1 MEVFVLLGRFIPLPP
16 ELLFDIARSG
26 FACVVALLMASAIWS
41 IWLKLDGQH
50 VPDYVP
56 LPMSKSDDR
65 DEAAALPP
73 SKDKPD
79 DRDDVAALSPS
90 KDKPDDRD
98 EVAALSPSRGRP
110 KTTEEAA
117 PSSLRERLPPR
128 RPTLNADALSM
139 KLKQLWNVGMLLVGF
154 GIYMGAF
161 VWWSGLNDRK
171 DATCA
176 VLGVVLLFS
185 GAAIMSQ
192 VEVVK
197 KALVEVGVMKSD
209 GDRAKTD

>member
-1 MEVFVLLGRFIPLPP
+1 MLTSFRILRDHLLRRLSDRRLEPP
-16 ELLFDIARSG
+16 
-26 FACVVALLMASAIWS
+26 
-41 IWLKLDGQH
+41 
-50 VPDYVP
+50 
-56 LPMSKSDDR
+56 
-65 DEAAALPP
+65 
-73 SKDKPD
+73 
-79 DRDDVAALSPS
+79 
-90 KDKPDDRD
+90 
-98 EVAALSPSRGRP
+98 
-110 KTTEEAA
+110 
-117 PSSLRERLPPR
+117 
-128 RPTLNADALSM
+128 
-139 KLKQLWNVGMLLVGF
+139 VGMLLVGF